1 MTRQPETVT
10 VGNEGGRGGAEFF
23 GLGGLL
29 FVGGQLFVFGL
40 GSGRHDE
47 FVAEVVK
54 LGDRVPHG
62 SSAGEG
68 LEGVPDA
75 DEEHSPPDPLEGPVG
90 G

>member
-1 MTRQPETVT
+1 M
-10 VGNEGGRGGAEFF
+10 
-23 GLGGLL
+23 
-29 FVGGQLFVFGL
+29 GGQLFVFGL

-47 FVAEVVK
+47 PVAEVVK